1 VRRAF
6 DQLRAIAKG
15 ESNIDFMGRSRTWLF
30 VSVAVMVISLFGL
43 IVIRVHLSLEFQGGT
58 AFQFPIQR
66 AGVDSAEIKDELA
79 RVGVVN
85 ADAQIR
91 TAASGSKQGF
101 VRSEHIEDPATITNA
116 RGALAKVAG
125 LSSVEL
131 VNLTDV
137 GPTWGRQISTKMLR
151 ALIVF
156 LILVVLYISLRFEPK
171 MALGA
176 LAAVFH
182 DLIATAGIYA
192 LVGFE
197 VTPATV
203 IALLTLLGYSLYDTV
218 VVFDK
223 VKENVPLVTSR
234 AGMTYSDM
242 VNRSV
247 NQVLMRS
254 INTSLTGLLPVGGLL
269 FVGSLLLGAGTLK
282 DLALA
287 LFIGTAVSTYS
298 SVFVASP
305 LFAWLKEREPRYRS
319 VRARL
324 TGGPG
329 RERLP
334 AGPLEPEPVGIGS
347 PAGDGPRAPLRVPR
361 QPPRGPRHRRRR
373 GRRRR

>member
-1 VRRAF
+1 
-6 DQLRAIAKG
+6 
-15 ESNIDFMGRSRTWLF
+15 
-30 VSVAVMVISLFGL
+30 MVISLIGL
-43 IVIRVHLSLEFQGGT
+43 IVVRVDLSLEFQGGT

-66 AGVDSAEIKDELA
+66 AGVDSAEIKDEMA

-101 VRSEHIEDPATITNA
+101 VRSEHVEDPATLTNA
-116 RGALAKVAG
+116 RQALARLAG
-125 LSSVEL
+125 LSSPEQ

-176 LAAVFH
+176 VAAVFH

-223 VKENVPLVTSR
+223 VKENVPLVASR

-269 FVGSLLLGAGTLK
+269 FVGSFLLGAGTLK

-305 LFAWLKEREPRYRS
+305 LFAWLKEREPRYRA

-324 TGGPG
+324 TGAPAK
-329 RERLP
+329 ERLP
-334 AGPLEPEPVGIGS
+334 SERFEPEPAAVGR
-347 PAGDGPRAPLRVPR
+347 AAADGPRAPLRVPR
-361 QPPRGPRHRRRR
+361 QPPRGPRRRRR